1 MSKLNFI
8 VLLFLLFPS
17 SSFAQKFS
25 VKGNVLNFN
34 TLIDGVSYPI
44 NWEDV
49 DELKSTLLK
58 NPKIS
63 KLNLT
68 SEGGDLYASR
78 EMANL
83 VIDFELDTHVI
94 EECSSA
100 CVFVFLGGNKRTMQR
115 GSKLG
120 FHQTSWGASNIEAY
134 YNENKKDEGW
144 ESVFDFASWIVD
156 DTQKEVLIDF
166 EYYLERNVS
175 GKFVIKTLQASSD
188 DMWYPRRKELEDAG
202 VVVE

>member
-1 MSKLNFI
+1 MSKLNLI
-8 VLLFLLFPS
+8 VMLFLLFPS
-17 SSFAQKFS
+17 SSYAQKFS
-25 VKGNVLNFN
+25 VKGNTLNYN
-34 TLIDGVSYPI
+34 TFIDGVNYDIS
-44 NWEDV
+44 WEDV
-49 DELKSTLLK
+49 DEFKSTLLK

-120 FHQTSWGASNIEAY
+120 FHQTSWEASNIEAY
-134 YNENKKDEGW
+134 YNETKEDEGW

-175 GKFVIKTLQASSD
+175 GKFAIKTLQATSD

-202 VVVE
+202 VLID